1 MKVRVLVRVR
11 SVLPH
16 EEARGEISTHLT
28 LNQEEGTIG
37 TLTKQGN
44 VSSYQVD
51 EVIADGQP
59 QADVYEAGRLSKLVD
74 AVMRG
79 YHATVFAYGQTGSGK
94 TFTME
99 GYLYRPAEKGKA
111 PVVDITGTPEERLGV
126 IPRTVDALFAE
137 VARLNAEGGDVTR
150 RVVCSFVQVYR
161 EQVLDLLNPATAA
174 QGQGLRGLKLKWS
187 RERDFFVDNLFVEE
201 VSDADAALA
210 LFQSGVRHKR
220 MAETRMNAASS
231 RSHCLFTL
239 SVQQVQPG
247 AKNELQAEGK
257 LTLVDLAGSERQ
269 QARRPKPAAD
279 ASPPPPRPLPAPPSV
294 PPPPAAITWQALLE
308 LHKESM
314 QDSVDINKSLFTLR
328 KVILALSDASAR
340 GGRAPHVAYRD
351 SVLTKLL
358 KHSLGGNCHTL
369 MIACLSPCDA
379 HVEEN
384 ASTLGAP

>member
-247 AKNELQAEGK
+247 AKTELQAEGR

-269 QARRPKPAAD
+269 H
-279 ASPPPPRPLPAPPSV
+279 
-294 PPPPAAITWQALLE
+294 ALLE

-314 QDSVDINKSLFTLR
+314 Q
-328 KVILALSDASAR
+328 
-340 GGRAPHVAYRD
+340 P
-351 SVLTKLL
+351 
-358 KHSLGGNCHTL
+358 
-369 MIACLSPCDA
+369 
-379 HVEEN
+379 
-384 ASTLGAP
+384 